1 MRADA
6 VVAVA
11 ALLAVAVAAVAMPRR
26 NPLPIPRVVRSGRV
40 VRRHLLQRVGSLVK
54 GGVIPRPLW
63 FDAMLA
69 HPPPPPLRLPKP
81 HKITF
86 AEDDLRRTWLRR
98 NPAATMRP
106 KALFVEDDALPPGAR
121 DHPADAFAARQME
134 LMERGYPREEAYRK
148 VQREERERE
157 RARAL
162 EAEEARQQAVALGAA
177 SAAAPPADSGADA
190 KARLQQQLLRRFAE
204 EARDA
209 GLAYPKRWFAAD
221 GSWIG
226 IKTAPASGAA
236 TVREAL
242 SPEAPED
249 AALRAL
255 LDDVDIAAVSEAAA
269 AEPTDAT
276 KSVPEPDGDGN
287 PPSGWGSC

>member
-1 MRADA
+1 
-6 VVAVA
+6 
-11 ALLAVAVAAVAMPRR
+11 
-26 NPLPIPRVVRSGRV
+26 
-40 VRRHLLQRVGSLVK
+40 
-54 GGVIPRPLW
+54 
-63 FDAMLA
+63 
-69 HPPPPPLRLPKP
+69 
-81 HKITF
+81 
-86 AEDDLRRTWLRR
+86 
-98 NPAATMRP
+98 
-106 KALFVEDDALPPGAR
+106 
-121 DHPADAFAARQME
+121 ME

-162 EAEEARQQAVALGAA
+162 EAEEARQAVALGAA
-177 SAAAPPADSGADA
+177 SAAAPADSGADA

-226 IKTAPASGAA
+226 IKKSAPASGAA
-236 TVREAL
+236 TVQEAL
-242 SPEAPED
+242 SPG
-249 AALRAL
+249 LRRTRRSRAL

-276 KSVPEPDGDGN
+276 KAVPDADDDGN
-287 PPSGWGSC
+287 PPKNWGSC

>member
-1 MRADA
+1 
-6 VVAVA
+6 
-11 ALLAVAVAAVAMPRR
+11 
-26 NPLPIPRVVRSGRV
+26 
-40 VRRHLLQRVGSLVK
+40 
-54 GGVIPRPLW
+54 
-63 FDAMLA
+63 
-69 HPPPPPLRLPKP
+69 
-81 HKITF
+81 
-86 AEDDLRRTWLRR
+86 
-98 NPAATMRP
+98 
-106 KALFVEDDALPPGAR
+106 
-121 DHPADAFAARQME
+121 
-134 LMERGYPREEAYRK
+134 MERGYPREEAYRK

-177 SAAAPPADSGADA
+177 SAAAEPAGADA
-190 KARLQQQLLRRFAE
+190 KARLQQRLLRRFAE

-209 GLAYPKRWFAAD
+209 GLAYPKGWFAAD

-269 AEPTDAT
+269 ADAT

-287 PPSGWGSC
+287 PPKNWGSC

>member
-1 MRADA
+1 M
-6 VVAVA
+6 
-11 ALLAVAVAAVAMPRR
+11 
-26 NPLPIPRVVRSGRV
+26 
-40 VRRHLLQRVGSLVK
+40 
-54 GGVIPRPLW
+54 
-63 FDAMLA
+63 
-69 HPPPPPLRLPKP
+69 
-81 HKITF
+81 
-86 AEDDLRRTWLRR
+86 
-98 NPAATMRP
+98 
-106 KALFVEDDALPPGAR
+106 
-121 DHPADAFAARQME
+121 
-134 LMERGYPREEAYRK
+134 
-148 VQREERERE
+148 
-157 RARAL
+157 
-162 EAEEARQQAVALGAA
+162 ALGAA
-177 SAAAPPADSGADA
+177 SAAAPADSGADA

-276 KSVPEPDGDGN
+276 KSVPDADDDGN
-287 PPSGWGSC
+287 PPKNWGSC

>member
-1 MRADA
+1 M
-6 VVAVA
+6 
-11 ALLAVAVAAVAMPRR
+11 
-26 NPLPIPRVVRSGRV
+26 RSGRV

-98 NPAATMRP
+98 NRRRRCGRRRSSSRTTRCRH
-106 KALFVEDDALPPGAR
+106 AR
-121 DHPADAFAARQME
+121 DHPADAFAARRME

-177 SAAAPPADSGADA
+177 SAAGRPPILAPTRTPASATA
-190 KARLQQQLLRRFAE
+190 QQLLRRLRRGGARRRRSRT
-204 EARDA
+204 EAVVRRRRIVDRHQDGA
-209 GLAYPKRWFAAD
+209 GERPRAKRRC
-221 GSWIG
+221 G
-226 IKTAPASGAA
+226 
-236 TVREAL
+236 R
-242 SPEAPED
+242 
-249 AALRAL
+249 R
-255 LDDVDIAAVSEAAA
+255 
-269 AEPTDAT
+269 
-276 KSVPEPDGDGN
+276 
-287 PPSGWGSC
+287 